1 MTEHALFSDDSIV
14 YEWSDI
20 SRLSE
25 QFGPKGAGL
34 AVLPQP
40 WTPRFALLSA
50 GLVQSIIENS
60 GKFSQLLN
68 SYLSRV
74 RKIAEETGQLYVR
87 SSVIGETIWERGSF
101 TSILVPYRSDTFAKD
116 IVEAVNQITESAQG
130 RSIALVLQSYIQP
143 RTGGEFGNV
152 LRVSKTRDQWELASE
167 TSGRVSRTR
176 LNSQRDEAWDPQLP
190 LDVRGLPQGR
200 LFGSI
205 AAWINNVLIRGTA
218 HRVNCEWVATH
229 DRVYLVQIDEETE
242 DFTGVNPFQL
252 TIPSIHQPA
261 AAGGTYI
268 RAAEEESI
276 GRWDKLKVLS
286 ELWEEGASHQP
297 VLFYAEFSALPASD
311 DKEGFTRLVEDFE
324 GLIGPDEIIVR
335 TSVRAG
341 AEKIPNLGR
350 TEGMDPLTAAQWCL
364 EQRDLSLEQGDG
376 LDGLAFVIHRFM
388 AARAAAWVRADP
400 NSPVVEIHSLWGLP
414 DALQYCPYDIWEV
427 HLPTSV
433 ATEYPD
439 YKSNMMVARQD
450 GSWEYVRV
458 KNEVARSLSIGRRE
472 ALDIAGRTAEISRR
486 LNKACHVMWFVGCR
500 GGDGM
505 DFSIPWYWTEA
516 HEAERNL
523 DRANY
528 QLVRIAD
535 RIDLEKFDADDGP
548 KTRLA
553 LELMPTDQS
562 LMRDM
567 SFIEAVGAVAMA
579 ASVPVFLAGSTLAH
593 AYFALSRAGCVVI
606 ARGEKEHSRIRRNA
620 TFGKIVRDKIPDRI
634 ARRKETGVTQK
645 VPGEFKKAF
654 LTGKLL
660 EEALEVRSADTPEE
674 KRVEL
679 ADLYEVLR
687 ALANAEQI
695 GMDDV
700 VKAADVKREKSGGF
714 DDGLVLMQT
723 AILGRNKRGIPES
736 EKQMTQVLARKTAS
750 DTFELPFTFF
760 GFMELDQP
768 RSLTFDAAGVRLHL
782 TLKSD
787 RLELRVSSEAEQLEL
802 PLDFVVSDERVE

>member
-1 MTEHALFSDDSIV
+1 M
-14 YEWSDI
+14 
-20 SRLSE
+20 
-25 QFGPKGAGL
+25 
-34 AVLPQP
+34 
-40 WTPRFALLSA
+40 
-50 GLVQSIIENS
+50 
-60 GKFSQLLN
+60 
-68 SYLSRV
+68 
-74 RKIAEETGQLYVR
+74 
-87 SSVIGETIWERGSF
+87 
-101 TSILVPYRSDTFAKD
+101 
-116 IVEAVNQITESAQG
+116 
-130 RSIALVLQSYIQP
+130 
-143 RTGGEFGNV
+143 
-152 LRVSKTRDQWELASE
+152 
-167 TSGRVSRTR
+167 
-176 LNSQRDEAWDPQLP
+176 
-190 LDVRGLPQGR
+190 
-200 LFGSI
+200 
-205 AAWINNVLIRGTA
+205 A

-229 DRVYLVQIDEETE
+229 NRVYLVQIDEETE

-252 TIPSIHQPA
+252 TIQPIHQPA

-268 RAAEEESI
+268 RVADAASI
-276 GRWDKLKVLS
+276 GRWDKLKVLN
-286 ELWEEGASHQP
+286 ELWEEGASRRP
-297 VLFYAEFSALPASD
+297 MLFYAELSVLPPSGD
-311 DKEGFTRLVEDFE
+311 EDGFTRLVKDFRE
-324 GLIGPDEIIVR
+324 LIGPDQIIVR

-341 AEKIPNLGR
+341 AEKLPNLGR
-350 TEGMDPLTAAQWCL
+350 TEGMNPLSAAQWCL
-364 EQRDLSLEQGDG
+364 EQRDLSLEQEEK
-376 LDGLAFVIHRFM
+376 LEALAFVIHRFM

-427 HLPTSV
+427 HLPTSI

-439 YKSNMMVARQD
+439 YKSNMMVARED

-486 LNKACHVMWFVGCR
+486 LDKPCHVMWFIGCR
-500 GGDGM
+500 ASDGV
-505 DFSIPWYWTEA
+505 DFSVPWYWTEA

-528 QLVRIAD
+528 QLVRIAN
-535 RIDLEKFDADDGP
+535 RTDLEKFEADDRP

-567 SFIEAVGAVAMA
+567 SFIEAVGAAAMA

-606 ARGEKEHSRIRRNA
+606 ARGEKEHSRIRRNT

-634 ARRKETGVTQK
+634 ARRKETGITQK
-645 VPGEFKKAF
+645 VPQEFKKAF
-654 LTGKLL
+654 LTSKLL
-660 EEALEVRSADTPEE
+660 EEALEVRGADTPEE
-674 KRVEL
+674 KRLEL

-687 ALANAEQI
+687 ALANTENI
-695 GMDDV
+695 GMDEV
-700 VKAADVKREKSGGF
+700 VKAADEKKEKSGGF

-736 EKQMTQVLARKTAS
+736 EKHLTQVLARKTAN

-768 RSLTFDAAGVRLHL
+768 RSLTFDAAGVKLHL

-787 RLELRVSSEAEQLEL
+787 RLEMRASREMEQLEL
-802 PLDFVVSDERVE
+802 PLDFVVSEDRDE

>member
-1 MTEHALFSDDSIV
+1 MTGSALFSDDALV
-14 YEWSDI
+14 FHWSDTPH
-20 SRLSE
+20 LSE

-40 WTPRFALLSA
+40 WTPGFVLLSA
-50 GLVQSIIENS
+50 GLVQDITESP
-60 GKFSQLLN
+60 GKLSQLLR
-68 SYLSRV
+68 SSLSRV
-74 RKIAEETGQLYVR
+74 REIAEETGQLYVR
-87 SSVIGETIWERGSF
+87 SSVIGETIWDRGSF
-101 TSILVPYRSDTFAKD
+101 TSVVVRYHADTFSED
-116 IVEAVNQITESAQG
+116 IVEAVDQVTKSARG
-130 RSIALVLQSYIQP
+130 RPIALVLQSYIQP
-143 RTGGEFGNV
+143 RAGGEFGNV
-152 LRVSKTRDQWELASE
+152 LRISKTRDHWELASE
-167 TSGRVSRTR
+167 VAGRVSRTR
-176 LNSQRDEAWDPQLP
+176 LNSQRDEAWDPQSP
-190 LDVRGLPQGR
+190 LDVKGLTQER

-229 DRVYLVQIDEETE
+229 NRVYLVQIDEETE

-252 TIPSIHQPA
+252 TIPTIHQPA
-261 AAGGTYI
+261 IGGGTYI
-268 RAAEEESI
+268 RAADDGSI
-276 GRWDKLKVLS
+276 SRWDKLKVLS
-286 ELWEEGASHQP
+286 ELWEEGASHRP
-297 VLFYAEFSALPASD
+297 MLFYAELTALPPSGD
-311 DKEGFTRLVEDFE
+311 EEGLARLVGDFHD
-324 GLIGPDEIIVR
+324 LIGPDQIIVR

-341 AEKIPNLGR
+341 AQKIPNLGR
-350 TEGMDPLTAAQWCL
+350 TEGLNPLTAAQWCL
-364 EQRDLSLEQGDG
+364 EQRDLSLEQGEE

-427 HLPTSV
+427 HIPTFV

-439 YKSNMMVARQD
+439 YKSNMMVARED

-458 KNEVARSLSIGRRE
+458 KNEIARSLSIGRRE
-472 ALDIAGRTAEISRR
+472 ALDIARRTDEIGRR
-486 LNKACHVMWFVGCR
+486 LDKPCHVMWFIGCR
-500 GGDGM
+500 GPDGV

-535 RIDLEKFDADDGP
+535 RADLEKFQSDDGP

-567 SFIEAVGAVAMA
+567 SFIEAVGTAAMA

-620 TFGKIVRDKIPDRI
+620 TFGKIVRDKIPARI
-634 ARRKETGVTQK
+634 ARRKETGITVR

-654 LTGKLL
+654 LTSKLL
-660 EEALEVRSADTPEE
+660 EEALEVRGADTPEE

-687 ALANAEQI
+687 ALANTEQI
-695 GMDDV
+695 SMDDV
-700 VKAADVKREKSGGF
+700 VKAADEKREKSGGF

-736 EKQMTQVLARKTAS
+736 EKHLTQVLARKIAS

-768 RSLTFDAAGVRLHL
+768 RSLTFNAAGVRLHL

-787 RLELRVSSEAEQLEL
+787 RLELRVTREAEQLEL
-802 PLDFVVSDERVE
+802 PLDFVVSGGGDE